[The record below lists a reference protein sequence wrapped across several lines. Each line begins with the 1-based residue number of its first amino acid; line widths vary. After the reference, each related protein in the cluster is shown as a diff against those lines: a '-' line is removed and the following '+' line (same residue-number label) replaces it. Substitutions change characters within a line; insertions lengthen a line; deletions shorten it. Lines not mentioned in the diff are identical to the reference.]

1 MNQKLL
7 HRVYI
12 PLLCLVLLI
21 TASVSYAAPIPMAL
35 KNIPQGVG
43 HDLDTPG
50 ATHTV
55 VPSLEDGGDL
65 ILACHAKALCNE
77 ATEGISA
84 TQGTDTLVGLVQR
97 DGHAACEEGRGAAIG
112 QEVEGAREVEGFS
125 AKALLE
131 EEGGVAKETRGG
143 AGAKG
148 GESSPDCVR

>member
-1 MNQKLL
+1 MVVEEDGRRGVAPVRPVGESRESGAGGRHEGLTIDQ
-7 HRVYI
+7 VEG
-12 PLLCLVLLI
+12 VLEVDLEEGE
-21 TASVSYAAPIPMAL
+21 VGLGVAL

-84 TQGTDTLVGLVQR
+84 TQGTDTLVGLSQR
-97 DGHAACEEGRGAAIG
+97 DGHATCEEG
-112 QEVEGAREVEGFS
+112 
-125 AKALLE
+125 L
-131 EEGGVAKETRGG
+131 EEGG
-143 AGAKG
+143 
-148 GESSPDCVR
+148 